1 MSADTV
7 PQLNLRRKQ
16 IAHALNVP
24 ISVVDGLVRTG
35 ELPSF
40 MIGGTRLARFEDVEA
55 FNDARAA
62 GSAPEPVA

>member
-16 IAHALNVP
+16 IAYALNVP
-24 ISVVDGLVRTG
+24 ISAVDGFIRTG

-40 MIGGTRLARFEDVEA
+40 KLGGTRLARFKDVEA